1 MYEKNISHEKVH
13 VREEHFPRESTC
25 TRRTF
30 STRKYMYEKNISHEK
45 VHVLEEHFPRE
56 STCTRRTLPTKSKD
70 NVKAMQFLRSE
81 FTIIF
86 IDNIG
91 ADP

>member
-1 MYEKNISHEKVH
+1 MTLVVNLKYHANLFLVIINQGMIYSY
-13 VREEHFPRESTC
+13 
-25 TRRTF
+25 
-30 STRKYMYEKNISHEK
+30 RKYMYEKNII
-45 VHVLEEHFPRE
+45 
-56 STCTRRTLPTKSKD
+56 PTKSKD